1 MGKRHL
7 SQQQQRRI
15 LAGRRASPAP
25 RNPSENAGEA
35 ERKGLVVARYGKEVD
50 VLDLEDPAARA
61 QRCRLRSHLEPVVGD
76 RVRWHQ
82 DALHKVV
89 VALEP
94 RRSVLRRRER
104 TGIRVLAANVDQI
117 ALVIAPQPEPHPTLV
132 DRFLAT
138 AELEG
143 IGALI
148 VVNKSD
154 LANQEQVDAIARSR
168 ARLGYPL
175 VRVSAH
181 CGQGVE
187 ALMAHLQGRISVFC
201 GQSGVGKS
209 SLINRLF
216 PQANASV
223 GQLSAAAAKGR
234 HTTTV
239 ARYYVLADSTPSE
252 GQPPEVGGHP
262 AGAVIDSPGIREF
275 DVPATGADELLQG
288 FTELRDLAA
297 NCRFRNCR
305 HHDDPGCAIL
315 AASAL
320 HRIDPGRLASF
331 HQLLNAD

>member
-7 SQQQQRRI
+7 SLQQQRRI
-15 LAGRRASPAP
+15 LAGRRASPGQLDTPA
-25 RNPSENAGEA
+25 NATP
-35 ERKGLVVARYGKEVD
+35 ERIGLVVARYGREVD
-50 VLDLEDPAARA
+50 VIDPEDPAARA

-104 TGIRVLAANVDQI
+104 TGTRVLAANIDQI
-117 ALVIAPQPEPHPTLV
+117 VLVIAPQPEPHPALV
-132 DRFLAT
+132 DRFLAA

-154 LANQEQVDAIARSR
+154 LPDQRQVDAIARTR
-168 ARLGYPL
+168 GRLGYPL
-175 VRVSAH
+175 IRVSAL
-181 CGQGVE
+181 GGDGTE
-187 ALMAHLQGRISVFC
+187 ALATHLQGRISLFC

-216 PQANASV
+216 PQANANV
-223 GQLSAAAAKGR
+223 GHLSAAAAKGR

-239 ARYYVLADSTPSE
+239 ARYYALAESPLAHKP
-252 GQPPEVGGHP
+252 PPEIGRHP
-262 AGAVIDSPGIREF
+262 GGAVIDSPGIREF

-288 FTELRDLAA
+288 FTELRNLAGD
-297 NCRFRNCR
+297 CRFRNCR
-305 HHDDPGCAIL
+305 HQDDPGCAIL
-315 AASAL
+315 AAIAL
-320 HRIDPGRLASF
+320 KRVDAGRLASF
-331 HQLLNAD
+331 HQLLNAG